1 MDKNRLI
8 SMPEPSMGDAA
19 KRLFKLLAW
28 FEICIT
34 DRQLDSEVYVTE
46 CRIRE
51 QAAHIIGFLA

>member
-1 MDKNRLI
+1 
-8 SMPEPSMGDAA
+8 MGDAA